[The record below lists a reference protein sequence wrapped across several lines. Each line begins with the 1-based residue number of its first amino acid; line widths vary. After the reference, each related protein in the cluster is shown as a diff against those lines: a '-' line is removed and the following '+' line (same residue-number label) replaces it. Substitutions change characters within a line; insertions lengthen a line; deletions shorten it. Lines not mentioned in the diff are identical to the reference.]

1 MAVYTDIDEDELA
14 AFLRNYPV
22 GELLSYRGIAEGVE
36 NSNFLLHADTGGEP
50 TPYILTLYERRV
62 EEADLP
68 FFLGLMGHLHARGLA
83 CPLPIARHD
92 GALLGRLAGRPAAL
106 ISFLEGFWLRRPRRE
121 HVRELGVAMA
131 RLHLAGEGFA
141 LTRANA
147 LSPSAWEPLYR
158 SAGPGAGTV
167 APTLRRDV
175 EATLEAVADQWP
187 ADLPRGVIHADL
199 FPDNVFFLHDRFAG
213 MIDFYFACN
222 DILAYD
228 LAIALNAWCFERDGS
243 FNVTMGRALLG
254 GYCSRRMLS
263 ADEVAALP
271 ILARGAALR
280 FLLTR
285 LWDWLHI
292 PGGGLVKKKDPLE
305 YLARMRHHATVRT
318 PADFGWSEAIRER
331 TGDEVAA

>member
-1 MAVYTDIDEDELA
+1 MAVYTDIDEEELGAFLA
-14 AFLRNYPV
+14 AYPV

-36 NSNFLLHADTGGEP
+36 NSNFLVHAQTDGEP

-68 FFLGLMGHLHARGLA
+68 FFLGLMSHLNARGLK
-83 CPLPIARHD
+83 CPQPVPRHD
-92 GALLGRLAGRPAAL
+92 GALLGHLAGRPAAV

-121 HVRELGVAMA
+121 HAAQVGAAMA
-131 RLHLAGEGFA
+131 RLHRAGVDFTLVRE
-141 LTRANA
+141 NA
-147 LSPSAWEPLYR
+147 LAPSAWEPLYR
-158 SAGPGAGTV
+158 AAGPDAGGV
-167 APTLRRDV
+167 APDLVAEV
-175 EATLEAVADQWP
+175 EAALEAVRGWP
-187 ADLPRGVIHADL
+187 EDLPRGVIHADL

-243 FNVTMGRALLG
+243 FNVTMGRALLA
-254 GYCSRRMLS
+254 GYCAERSLS

-271 ILARGAALR
+271 MLARGAALR

-292 PGGGLVKKKDPLE
+292 PDTALVVKKDPRE
-305 YLARMRHHATVRT
+305 YLAKLRHHARVAS
-318 PADFGWSEAIRER
+318 PADYGWDDAILER
-331 TGDEVAA
+331 AA